1 MFFLKEKH
9 YNVIPL
15 DELVKGI
22 KKGKKFAH
30 NTVVI
35 TFDDGYQDNYSYA
48 YPILKKYGFPA
59 TIFLI
64 SDYIGNARLSPLGRN
79 QGNV

>member
-15 DELVKGI
+15 DELVEGI
-22 KKGKKFAH
+22 KKGNKFAR

-48 YPILKKYGFPA
+48 YPVSEKV
-59 TIFLI
+59 
-64 SDYIGNARLSPLGRN
+64 RLSCYDIPDF
-79 QGNV
+79 